1 MSLYAK
7 YVKRACE
14 NLGVPSDGDQDQ
26 SNQKKNGKNM
36 LKANAYP
43 RDLKKDYELAKAA
56 AEAPVVPLDTD
67 FLGGFKNFNENRYD
81 IPKDK

>member
-1 MSLYAK
+1 
-7 YVKRACE
+7 
-14 NLGVPSDGDQDQ
+14 
-26 SNQKKNGKNM
+26 M

-56 AEAPVVPLDTD
+56 AEAPVVPLDID

>member
-14 NLGVPSDGDQDQ
+14 NLGVPSDGEKEEL
-26 SNQKKNGKNM
+26 NQKKNGKNRR
-36 LKANAYP
+36 KANAYT
-43 RDLKKDYELAKAA
+43 RDLNKYYELAKAA

-67 FLGGFKNFNENRYD
+67 FLGGFKNNNTKGYD
-81 IPKDK
+81 IPKE